1 MRFALTF
8 AVNNAETKV
17 NLDIVQISS
26 ATENLEPLMTFFFWF
41 VLDSNFSQKY
51 FLAIRKRQLR
61 KLVIYAFDFLIEL
74 SVHDRTSSFDCVL
87 YEVLFG
93 KFHFNHN

>member
-26 ATENLEPLMTFFFWF
+26 ATEYLEPLMTFFLVCFRF
-41 VLDSNFSQKY
+41 KFQSKIFLSYSQKTIKE
-51 FLAIRKRQLR
+51 ACHLR
-61 KLVIYAFDFLIEL
+61 I
-74 SVHDRTSSFDCVL
+74 
-87 YEVLFG
+87 
-93 KFHFNHN
+93 

>member
-26 ATENLEPLMTFFFWF
+26 ATENLEPLMTFFLVCFRF
-41 VLDSNFSQKY
+41 KFQSKKFLSYSQKTIKE
-51 FLAIRKRQLR
+51 ACHLR
-61 KLVIYAFDFLIEL
+61 IWFSYRTQCAWSNIIIWLCAVWSLVL
-74 SVHDRTSSFDCVL
+74 
-87 YEVLFG
+87 EVSL
-93 KFHFNHN
+93 

>member
-26 ATENLEPLMTFFFWF
+26 ATENLEPLMTFFWF

-74 SVHDRTSSFDCVL
+74 SVHDRISSFDCVL

>member
-26 ATENLEPLMTFFFWF
+26 ATENLEPLMTFFFG
-41 VLDSNFSQKY
+41 
-51 FLAIRKRQLR
+51 
-61 KLVIYAFDFLIEL
+61 
-74 SVHDRTSSFDCVL
+74 
-87 YEVLFG
+87 LF
-93 KFHFNHN
+93 